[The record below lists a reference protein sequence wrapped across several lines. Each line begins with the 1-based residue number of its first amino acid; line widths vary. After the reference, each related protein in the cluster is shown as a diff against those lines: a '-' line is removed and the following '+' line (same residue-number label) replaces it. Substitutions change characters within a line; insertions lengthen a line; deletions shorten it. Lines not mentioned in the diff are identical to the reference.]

1 MRVSIP
7 ALIVVLLGVSACG
20 DDTPTSPSDSS
31 ATAAPVTEVFTGTL
45 LTGGTS
51 FFSFNVSQGGT
62 VKVMLATTN
71 SEAGQ
76 PLAPSL
82 KLGVGVPAGLGCG
95 VSNSV
100 TATAALSSQISS
112 FLAAGT
118 YCVDLSDP
126 GNSLTQTINFNVRI
140 VHP

>member
-20 DDTPTSPSDSS
+20 DSPTSPSDTS
-31 ATAAPVTEVFTGTL
+31 ATLAPVTEVFSGTL

-51 FFSFNVSQGGT
+51 FFSFVVSQGGT
-62 VKVMLATTN
+62 VKVMLATTTT
-71 SEAGQ
+71 EAGQ
-76 PLAPSL
+76 PLSPSL

-95 VSNSV
+95 VTSSV
-100 TATAALSSQISS
+100 TASAALTSQISNS
-112 FLAAGT
+112 LSAGT
-118 YCVDLSDP
+118 YCVDISDP
-126 GNSLTQTINFNVRI
+126 GNSLTQTISFNIRI

>member
-20 DDTPTSPSDSS
+20 DSPTSPSESS
-31 ATAAPVTEVFTGTL
+31 GTAIPVTEIFTGTL
-45 LTGGTS
+45 LTGATS
-51 FFSFNVSQGGT
+51 FFSFGVSQAGT
-62 VKVMLATTN
+62 VKVMLATTTTE
-71 SEAGQ
+71 SGQ
-76 PLAPSL
+76 PLAPAL
-82 KLGVGVPAGLGCG
+82 RLGLGVPAGLGCG
-95 VSNSV
+95 VTNSV

-112 FLAAGT
+112 SLAAGT

-126 GNSLTQTINFNVRI
+126 GSSLRQTISFNVRI